1 MTDSPAPAGSS
12 GDQGPEDLRSDT
24 TKKKS
29 AGESYREEYSLCE
42 SLSQSRSERHS
53 CCVEPSLANIDNSVL
68 ARLVCGPGLARPA
81 DHNSQCNSLH
91 TALLATH
98 C

>member
-1 MTDSPAPAGSS
+1 MTDSPAPTGSS

-42 SLSQSRSERHS
+42 SLPQSFM
-53 CCVEPSLANIDNSVL
+53 V
-68 ARLVCGPGLARPA
+68 
-81 DHNSQCNSLH
+81 
-91 TALLATH
+91 
-98 C
+98 

>member
-29 AGESYREEYSLCE
+29 AGESYRDEYSLC
-42 SLSQSRSERHS
+42 
-53 CCVEPSLANIDNSVL
+53 VPPPSLAVSVIHG
-68 ARLVCGPGLARPA
+68 V
-81 DHNSQCNSLH
+81 
-91 TALLATH
+91 
-98 C
+98 